1 MDDLKLD
8 DDLKPDSSDRRPTR
22 SRKSPTGLNLL
33 FHANI

>member
-22 SRKSPTGLNLL
+22 SRKSSTR
-33 FHANI
+33 A